1 MANATSYRARLGQS
15 KEARDAKQLDLS
27 VKQSSVQLMK
37 EILDAEGRT
46 SAALEVLENLK
57 NSPKL
62 NFRSIIEAEA
72 NYQAEGEVLGMLID
86 LQIELFAEDL
96 QEIQI
101 DAPVTKSS
109 TRTAA
114 KKATPAK
121 KAGK

>member
-1 MANATSYRARLGQS
+1 MANGTSYRARLGQS

-96 QEIQI
+96 RDIEVQ
-101 DAPVTKSS
+101 APVTK
-109 TRTAA
+109 TTVKAA
-114 KKATPAK
+114 VKKATPAK

>member
-1 MANATSYRARLGQS
+1 MTNATSYRARLGQS

-46 SAALEVLENLK
+46 SEALQILENLK

-62 NFRSIIEAEA
+62 NFRQIVEAEA
-72 NYQAEGEVLGMLID
+72 NYQAEGEILGMLID

-96 QEIQI
+96 KEINL
-101 DAPVTKSS
+101 DAPVAKSS
-109 TRTAA
+109 ER
-114 KKATPAK
+114 KPAK
-121 KAGK
+121 KAAGK